1 MVSQRSKVVTI
12 NGNVL
17 SSSAVNNNSNISLSN
32 NIGYRPV
39 PSSTSTS
46 SPSSSSSL
54 PMHNNSTQ
62 AQFNPRLI
70 LSQIIALQSFHY
82 VVLGIIFQVNHVLFA
97 TSVTLD
103 RIFTSKYLDIWSALG
118 WIDNAAVLMSS
129 IIGYVK
135 FWIMIIIVLVC
146 HDAYPQISS
155 VHNINDYHRS
165 VLLAII
171 VEKSKKCLD
180 FSVTLF
186 LIHIILSSMYDGCP
200 STWDWW
206 IVHML
211 GMILMVVLGE
221 YCCSKRELSDIPL
234 LVL

>member
-12 NGNVL
+12 DGNV
-17 SSSAVNNNSNISLSN
+17 ASNTNTNTMSMSLSN
-32 NIGYRPV
+32 NNGYRPI
-39 PSSTSTS
+39 PLSAPTSS
-46 SPSSSSSL
+46 SPSYSSL
-54 PMHNNSTQ
+54 GINHNNNNTSAQ
-62 AQFNPRLI
+62 AQLFNPRLI

-97 TSVTLD
+97 TSITLD

-129 IIGYVK
+129 VIGS
-135 FWIMIIIVLVC
+135 L
-146 HDAYPQISS
+146 
-155 VHNINDYHRS
+155 
-165 VLLAII
+165 LLAII

-186 LIHIILSSMYDGCP
+186 LIHIILCSIYDGCP

-206 IVHML
+206 IVHIL
-211 GMILMVVLGE
+211 GMILMVILGE

>member
-12 NGNVL
+12 DGN
-17 SSSAVNNNSNISLSN
+17 AASNTNTNTNTMSLSN
-32 NIGYRPV
+32 NNGYRPI
-39 PSSTSTS
+39 PL
-46 SPSSSSSL
+46 PASSSSPPSYSSL
-54 PMHNNSTQ
+54 GAHHNNSSSAQ
-62 AQFNPRLI
+62 AQLFNPRLI

-97 TSVTLD
+97 TSITLD

-129 IIGYVK
+129 VIGS
-135 FWIMIIIVLVC
+135 L
-146 HDAYPQISS
+146 
-155 VHNINDYHRS
+155 
-165 VLLAII
+165 LLAII

-186 LIHIILSSMYDGCP
+186 LIHIILCSIYDGCP

-206 IVHML
+206 IVHIL
-211 GMILMVVLGE
+211 GMILMVILGE